1 MDFVSFTEP
10 GKFEVIMTRF
20 ATATF
25 ARGYYRQLV
34 REIGLTGDEIVM
46 DFGSGSGMT
55 SRYIAEGLSKG
66 DGHLTCVDISR
77 IWIEVAKK
85 RTKSFSNVDYR
96 VGEISSLDIDDKS
109 YDMVVVSFVLHDVEE
124 QKRSVIVNELVRRLK
139 PGGRIVIKEPTK
151 RDHGMEPSDIRMLM
165 SGAGLK
171 EEESKSLK
179 SRFDAIYRK

>member
-1 MDFVSFTEP
+1 
-10 GKFEVIMTRF
+10 
-20 ATATF
+20 
-25 ARGYYRQLV
+25 
-34 REIGLTGDEIVM
+34 
-46 DFGSGSGMT
+46 
-55 SRYIAEGLSKG
+55 
-66 DGHLTCVDISR
+66 
-77 IWIEVAKK
+77 VAKK

-124 QKRSVIVNELVRRLK
+124 QKRSVIVNELARRLK

-151 RDHGMEPSDIRMLM
+151 SDHGMEPSDIRMLM